1 MGAEQA
7 SVETSMEARIARL
20 ESDVVHLRT
29 DVADIKVDVR
39 SLRDKMDSMQTKL
52 LDKFDGVNAKV
63 DGVEQRLDVKIGDFR
78 SQLDAKLD
86 KLADS
91 LTKAQIRSFGL
102 YAALTA
108 AMLGTM
114 ARGFGWI

>member
-1 MGAEQA
+1 
-7 SVETSMEARIARL
+7 
-20 ESDVVHLRT
+20 
-29 DVADIKVDVR
+29 
-39 SLRDKMDSMQTKL
+39 MDSMQTKL

-63 DGVEQRLDVKIGDFR
+63 DGVEQRLDAKIDGVKQQLDAKIDDFKLQLDTKIDDVK

-86 KLADS
+86 KLGDS
-91 LTKAQIRSFGL
+91 LTKVELRSYGV
-102 YAALTA
+102 YAALAA